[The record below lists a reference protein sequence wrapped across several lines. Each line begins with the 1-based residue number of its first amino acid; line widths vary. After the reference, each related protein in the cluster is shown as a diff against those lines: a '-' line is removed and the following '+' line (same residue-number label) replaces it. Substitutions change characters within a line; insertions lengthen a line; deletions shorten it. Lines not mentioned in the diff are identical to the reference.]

1 MAKLAPLGVFVLLT
15 ALAFRA
21 DVFTLDFWGRGN
33 AALGGT
39 LEQVRGVMLVTVWVF
54 VGVEGASV
62 YSARAERRADVGLAT
77 LLGFAFTLALLVA
90 ISVLSLGVMTQ
101 PELAALKNPS
111 TAYVLERVAGR
122 WGAAL
127 ISAGLLVSLAGS
139 LLSWLMLASETLYM
153 AARDGTAP
161 RWLAHENAHGTP
173 AHALWLTSAC
183 AQIFLVITLL
193 SDSTYLALVQLGT
206 AMVLLPYAWAALYG
220 LRLAWRGEGYG
231 LAESGA
237 RRRDFAIALAAVMY
251 AAWLVYAGGLKYLL
265 LSSLLYTP
273 GALLYAWARREH
285 GRALFSRKEWALAA
299 ALLAADAAA
308 LAGLHEGWLAI

>member
-1 MAKLAPLGVFVLLT
+1 MSDPT
-15 ALAFRA
+15 
-21 DVFTLDFWGRGN
+21 
-33 AALGGT
+33 
-39 LEQVRGVMLVTVWVF
+39 
-54 VGVEGASV
+54 
-62 YSARAERRADVGLAT
+62 
-77 LLGFAFTLALLVA
+77 
-90 ISVLSLGVMTQ
+90 
-101 PELAALKNPS
+101 S
-111 TAYVLERVAGR
+111 TYIQIRFLN
-122 WGAAL
+122 
-127 ISAGLLVSLAGS
+127 S
-139 LLSWLMLASETLYM
+139 
-153 AARDGTAP
+153 
-161 RWLAHENAHGTP
+161 N
-173 AHALWLTSAC
+173 WLTSAC

-308 LAGLHEGWLAI
+308 LAGLWSSISRGPSSLPRTMTRTH